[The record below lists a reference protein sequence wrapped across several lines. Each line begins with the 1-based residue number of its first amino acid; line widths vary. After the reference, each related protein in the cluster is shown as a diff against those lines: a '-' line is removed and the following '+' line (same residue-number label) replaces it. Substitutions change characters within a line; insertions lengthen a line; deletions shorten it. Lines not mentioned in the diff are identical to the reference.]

1 MGGFTEFRLK
11 TASLAFKLRLAL
23 VILIEIAYMVWSR
36 YVYVDG
42 LEHFATVEL
51 LRTPVRL
58 FAAGAFWLL
67 MPDLIF
73 SRRADLTTIRHPLF
87 WAGVICIGAFSVFMW
102 PLDVQLQDTF
112 IICAATIPVG
122 LHEEFF
128 SRGIVQNLLIRRVGV
143 FWGVLL
149 ATTLFTLWHVGATAD
164 NGFNYTLIALAGLA
178 LGIIYLKTGSIALV
192 AVLHTLSD
200 VLASLPPWVE
210 WNPALGFVS
219 LVIGVSLLGMW
230 AGYKTLPNLPT
241 RN

>member
-1 MGGFTEFRLK
+1 M
-11 TASLAFKLRLAL
+11 
-23 VILIEIAYMVWSR
+23 
-36 YVYVDG
+36 
-42 LEHFATVEL
+42 
-51 LRTPVRL
+51 
-58 FAAGAFWLL
+58 
-67 MPDLIF
+67 
-73 SRRADLTTIRHPLF
+73 
-87 WAGVICIGAFSVFMW
+87 
-102 PLDVQLQDTF
+102 
-112 IICAATIPVG
+112 
-122 LHEEFF
+122 
-128 SRGIVQNLLIRRVGV
+128 
-143 FWGVLL
+143 
-149 ATTLFTLWHVGATAD
+149 GATAD